1 MKTKSSNYDHRYRN
15 KTMFLQF
22 LETNLV
28 KEVKAQVEKLSDFK
42 SDDMKIHNLNTDEVL
57 EDQKSL
63 QKCGIKGDCAM
74 AYK

>member
-1 MKTKSSNYDHRYRN
+1 
-15 KTMFLQF
+15 MFLQF

-42 SDDMKIHNLNTDEVL
+42 MDDLTIYNLNTDEAL